1 MHDTTTSEL
10 SHWITLS
17 SLCGVGIKRI
27 KKLLAQFGT
36 IESIC
41 SASKNVLQTN
51 GLSEKQIHQLKAPD
65 KNTIKAT
72 LHWIEKGNHYFIPFT
87 DTRYPSLLLEI
98 PQPPAVLY
106 VIGDPNILL
115 YPQIAMVGS
124 RKPTYT
130 GLELAHEFSQ
140 QLSRAGLCITSGLA
154 IGIDTASHQGALDA
168 NGKTIAVLGSG
179 LLHIY
184 PKKNASLATHI
195 AKNGCVISELPLT
208 TTPIAENFPR
218 RNRIISGLSL
228 GTLVVEAALKSGSL
242 ITAHYAA
249 EQGREVFA
257 IPSSIRNPLSMGCL
271 SLIQEGAKCV
281 TGIDDILNE
290 IKTILPH
297 YYNSNRHQNSPSTQ
311 NQMLDC
317 TEQQVLACI
326 EYEITT
332 IDQICD
338 RSKLAAQ
345 KVAAA
350 LLGLELNAVIK
361 KQQNGYIKVIT
372 DHPSL

>member
-1 MHDTTTSEL
+1 MHDTTTSEI

-17 SLCGVGIKRI
+17 TLYGVGITRI

-41 SASKNVLQTN
+41 NASKNALKTN
-51 GLSEKQIHQLKAPD
+51 GLQDQQIDQLKSPNP
-65 KNTIKAT
+65 NTLKTT
-72 LHWIEKGNHYFIPFT
+72 LLWLEKHNHHLIPFT
-87 DTRYPSLLLEI
+87 DARYPTLLLET
-98 PQPPAVLY
+98 PQAPV
-106 VIGDPNILL
+106 LL
-115 YPQIAMVGS
+115 YIHGDIDVLSHPQIAMVGS

-130 GLELAHEFSQ
+130 GLELASEFSQ
-140 QLSRAGLCITSGLA
+140 HLSHAGFCITSGLA
-154 IGIDTASHQGALDA
+154 LGIDTASHQGALNA

-179 LLHIY
+179 LHQLY
-184 PKKNASLATHI
+184 PKKNVGLAARI
-195 AKNGCVISELPLT
+195 AENGCVISELPLT
-208 TTPIAENFPR
+208 TTPIAANFPR

-228 GTLVVEAALKSGSL
+228 GTVVVEAALRSGSL
-242 ITAHYAA
+242 ITAHFAA

-297 YYNSNRHQNSPSTQ
+297 YYTRNHPQNSPTTQ
-311 NQMLDC
+311 NQTLDC

-326 EYEITT
+326 EYDITT

-350 LLGLELNAVIK
+350 ILQLELKGIVKA
-361 KQQNGYIKVIT
+361 QMGGYSKI
-372 DHPSL
+372 

>member
-1 MHDTTTSEL
+1 MHNSTTSEI
-10 SHWITLS
+10 SYWITLS
-17 SLCGVGIKRI
+17 ALQGIGIQRI

-41 SASKNVLQTN
+41 NASIHHLKIN
-51 GLSEKQIHQLKAPD
+51 GLNEQQINQLKAPD
-65 KNTIKAT
+65 KNTIKTT
-72 LHWIEKGNHYFIPFT
+72 LAWLEKNNHFYIPFN
-87 DTRYPSLLLEI
+87 DPRYPKLLLQI
-98 PQPPAVLY
+98 PHPPAILY
-106 VIGDPNILL
+106 IMGDIDLL
-115 YPQIAMVGS
+115 SCPQIAMVGS

-140 QLSRAGLCITSGLA
+140 QLSHAGFCITSGLA
-154 IGIDTASHQGALDA
+154 LGIDTASHQGALNA

-179 LLHIY
+179 LRHLY
-184 PKKNASLATHI
+184 PKKNAGLAARI
-195 AKNGCVISELPLT
+195 AENGCVISELPLT
-208 TTPIAENFPR
+208 TTPIAANFPR

-228 GTLVVEAALKSGSL
+228 GTVVVEAALKSGSL
-242 ITAHYAA
+242 ITARYAA

-297 YYNSNRHQNSPSTQ
+297 YYTRNHPQNSPTTQ
-311 NQMLDC
+311 NQTLDC

-326 EYEITT
+326 EYDITT

-345 KVAAA
+345 KVATA

-361 KQQNGYIKVIT
+361 RQQNGYIKVIS
-372 DHPSL
+372 DR